1 MTELEWLDTIH
12 FTTYDVSEILIF
24 ITAGRK
30 EENIM
35 RRAKI
40 VATIG
45 PASDSEQML
54 EAIIKAG
61 MNIAR
66 LNFSHGTHEQHQSRI
81 AAIRAVA
88 KRLEMPVGILQ
99 DLQGPK
105 IRVGKLTVPLHLSVG
120 EQVCLYATQD
130 EAPQTEHQLLPV
142 DFRELFDSVQP
153 GDRLLLD
160 DGRLALE
167 VVSAQGRVVH
177 AKVLVGG
184 TLSSHKGINLPGI
197 KLRIAGFTEK
207 DKADLA
213 FGILQGVDAVAISF
227 VRSAEDVKTVR
238 AAMEEFSIGKRL
250 PLLIAKLEKPEAMN
264 ELEAILDVVDGVMV
278 ARGDLGVELP
288 PERVPSLQ
296 KHIIHSANA
305 RAKLVI
311 TATQMLESMIQHPL
325 PTRAEASDVANAIFD
340 GTDAVMLSAET
351 ASGDYPSE
359 AVAMM
364 SRIVKEAEANFKEW
378 GSRQDRR
385 SGLGESDAASM
396 ARAANVLAE
405 DPEVRAVS
413 VFTMQ
418 GRSAWLMSKAR
429 PSKRI
434 LAFTPDSETFNQ
446 LAFLWGVSPHLTK
459 FANTMEDMIADVDA
473 ALLQSGIQA
482 GQQVVLL
489 CGYPVGAQ
497 RPPNM
502 ALLHTVGSDA
512 NIHLARKLAEGNV
525 KK

>member
-1 MTELEWLDTIH
+1 
-12 FTTYDVSEILIF
+12 
-24 ITAGRK
+24 
-30 EENIM
+30 M

-45 PASDSEQML
+45 PASDSEQAL
-54 EAIIKAG
+54 ESLINAG
-61 MNIAR
+61 MNVAR
-66 LNFSHGTHEQHQSRI
+66 LNFSHGTHEQHASRVNT
-81 AAIRAVA
+81 IRAVST
-88 KRLEMPVGILQ
+88 RLGVPVGILQ

-105 IRVGKLTVPLHLSVG
+105 IRVGKLTAPLQLSNG

-130 EAPQTEHQLLPV
+130 VAPKTDNQLLPV
-142 DFRELFDSVQP
+142 DFHELFDSVQA
-153 GDRLLLD
+153 GDKLLLD

-167 VVSAQGRVVH
+167 VILAEGRVIH

-184 TLSSHKGINLPGI
+184 ELSSHKGINLPGV

-213 FGILQGVDAVAISF
+213 FGISLGVNAVAISF
-227 VRSAEDVKTVR
+227 VRSADDVKCVR
-238 AAMEEFSIGKRL
+238 DAMRTFSKDKHV

-264 ELEAILDVVDGVMV
+264 ELDSILDVVDGVMV

-296 KHIIHSANA
+296 KMIIHAANA

-311 TATQMLESMIQHPL
+311 TATQMLESMIQNPL

-364 SRIVKEAEANFKEW
+364 SRIVLEAETHFREW
-378 GSRQDRR
+378 GSRQDSRA
-385 SGLGESDAASM
+385 GLGESDAASM
-396 ARAANVLAE
+396 ARAANALAK
-405 DPEVRAVS
+405 DPEVRAVA

-418 GRSAWLMSKAR
+418 GRSAWLVSKAR
-429 PSKRI
+429 PSKQI
-434 LAFTPDSETFNQ
+434 LAFTPEVETYNQ
-446 LAFLWGVSPHLTK
+446 LAFLWGVQPHLAK
-459 FANTMEDMIADVDA
+459 YANSMDDMLSDVDA
-473 ALLQSGIQA
+473 ALLISGIQP
-482 GQQVVLL
+482 GQQVVLI

-502 ALLHTVGSDA
+502 ALLHTVGTEA
-512 NIHLARKLAEGNV
+512 TVNLARKLAEGKL
-525 KK
+525 KKK